1 MIISLICEK
10 RGLNENDIL
19 VVLGI
24 DGGQDKLIVTITICP
39 TKVMSK
45 EDRRKESEL
54 KDRYKSKSTNRVI
67 IGARVDCVPECNH
80 NLKVLLDALELP
92 RLHKDFRIVCD
103 LKVVDILLGIQ
114 SCSAIHSY
122 PYCEGYKVN
131 KLKLTKRGFGL
142 REIL

>member
-1 MIISLICEK
+1 M
-10 RGLNENDIL
+10 
-19 VVLGI
+19 VA
-24 DGGQDKLIVTITICP
+24 
-39 TKVMSK
+39 K

-54 KDRYKSKSTNRVI
+54 KDQYKSSSTYRVI

-114 SCSAIHSY
+114 SCSAIHSC

-131 KLKLTKRGFGL
+131 KLGIKTNQKGL
-142 REIL
+142 WVKGNPRTMNSLMNSYENWMIIINSYRNLLKKYFNVEFPPI